1 MFFRCARVFFVLDR
15 VVALGLQ
22 FVVGLLVLLGV
33 RRVELGRTV
42 QRITAFDERS
52 TALLQLRVAQQ
63 VADRRVQ
70 PSQPALI
77 EQSWRRF

>member
-1 MFFRCARVFFVLDR
+1 LVLDR

-22 FVVGLLVLLGV
+22 FVVGLRLFLG
-33 RRVELGRTV
+33 RCRVELGRTV
-42 QRITAFDERS
+42 QRITAFDERT

-63 VADRRVQ
+63 VADGRVQ